1 MRGWRVFLRIA
12 FRGARF
18 EAFERDPA
26 SAREPF
32 QRRFRG
38 SNRAMVSLC
47 SLGLFAEQ
55 DIPAGRADLSFMSA
69 RVYERP
75 RL

>member
-1 MRGWRVFLRIA
+1 MAGQVPARMTVSRVFLRIA

-18 EAFERDPA
+18 EALERDPA
-26 SAREPF
+26 SARESF

-47 SLGLFAEQ
+47 SVCACSPNRIFWLVRR
-55 DIPAGRADLSFMSA
+55 ISFF
-69 RVYERP
+69 
-75 RL
+75 